1 MLFRSALFEFNDIYD
16 TGHVQS
22 DGAMIQCM
30 VGAQP
35 GTVIRYNWL
44 HDSKKYGA
52 RFDGNGAGN
61 NGTMHHNVMWNLGNS
76 GIMAKGYEHK
86 IYNNTVLNGPTNKND
101 ILVMIAQGGNA
112 GTITR
117 NNVAN
122 RIAGHRSGS
131 YQNYP
136 VPGTYETNENG
147 YQTGRDVDTLVVSID
162 NRDFRPK
169 PNSVLID
176 AGTVINGITD

>member
-1 MLFRSALFEFNDIYD
+1 
-16 TGHVQS
+16 
-22 DGAMIQCM
+22 MIQCM

-35 GTVIRYNWL
+35 GTIIRYNWL
-44 HDSKKYGA
+44 HDSRKYGA

-86 IYNNTVLNGPTNKND
+86 IYNNTVLNGPSNKND

-112 GTITR
+112 GTITQ

-131 YQNYP
+131 YQSYP
-136 VPGTYETNENG
+136 VPGTILSMRTA
-147 YQTGRDVDTLVVSID
+147 TSLVEM
-162 NRDFRPK
+162 
-169 PNSVLID
+169 LIHCLLILII
-176 AGTVINGITD
+176 VIFDQNQIRY